1 MALTR
6 RDVVCLRGMKA
17 THRGAGCEA
26 MRRGWRIW
34 NGVAILTRTLSILT
48 YRALPGNAPNE
59 PVRYIK
65 APIVGLLVGCLY
77 AANGNPRPRHQLGVR
92 LGWIA
97 RLGSHARVPT
107 GLLGAG

>member
-1 MALTR
+1 
-6 RDVVCLRGMKA
+6 
-17 THRGAGCEA
+17 
-26 MRRGWRIW
+26 MRRGCIW

-97 RLGSHARVPT
+97 RVGSHARGVLASGDAVVFLRYFNVGST
-107 GLLGAG
+107 EERI